1 MFPKLKHMFNVLIAG
16 DGIAWESEQRLEMP
30 SERFLE
36 HSGDESENISVEKP
50 KSLKVLERIQSVLL
64 YEGGAGGKA
73 AGIIRLGQ
81 LRDIRPVGR
90 SVTFRFAETGRIPS
104 AKFEELRY
112 RLQISDWE
120 MHRTHW
126 AVKDGDIPQELFAE
140 MVPSPKKYDV
150 VLSFAGEDREYVGQV
165 ADFLESHDVIVF
177 YDKYEEVTLWG
188 KDLVEHF
195 DGVYRKQGRF
205 CIMFISRHYA
215 DKVWTNHERRSA
227 LARALEERAEYV
239 LPARFDDT
247 EIPGLRPS
255 MSYQDLRTLTPQQ
268 LGERILQKL
277 GRK

>member
-1 MFPKLKHMFNVLIAG
+1 MFNVLIAG
-16 DGIAWESEQRLEMP
+16 DGMAWESEQRLEMLT
-30 SERFLE
+30 ERFLE

-50 KSLKVLERIQSVLL
+50 NSLKILERIQTLLL
-64 YEGGAGGKA
+64 YEDGAGGNA
-73 AGIIRLGQ
+73 ADVIRLGQ
-81 LRDIRPVGR
+81 MRDIRIVGR
-90 SVTFRFAETGRIPS
+90 KITFRFAEAGRIES
-104 AKFEELRY
+104 DKFEELRH

-126 AVKDGDIPQELFAE
+126 AVKDGDIPQELFVE
-140 MVPSPKKYDV
+140 MVPTPKKYDV
-150 VLSFAGEDREYVGQV
+150 VLSFAGEDRQYVEQV
-165 ADFLESHDVIVF
+165 AEFLESHGVIIF

-188 KDLVEHF
+188 KDMVEHF

-215 DKVWTNHERRSA
+215 DKVWTKHERKSA

-247 EIPGLRPS
+247 EIPGLLPTIH
-255 MSYQDLRTLTPQQ
+255 YQDLKKLAPEQ

-277 GRK
+277 GRR

>member
-1 MFPKLKHMFNVLIAG
+1 MFNVLIAG
-16 DGIAWESEQRLEMP
+16 DGTAWESEQRLEMLT
-30 SERFLE
+30 ERFLE
-36 HSGDESENISVEKP
+36 HSGDESENISAENLQ
-50 KSLKVLERIQSVLL
+50 SLKVLERIQSLLL

-81 LRDIRPVGR
+81 MRDIRPVR
-90 SVTFRFAETGRIPS
+90 QSITFRFAETGRVPS
-104 AKFEELRY
+104 EKFEGLRH

-126 AVKDGDIPQELFAE
+126 AVKDGEIPQELFVD
-140 MVPSPKKYDV
+140 MIPTPKKYDV
-150 VLSFAGEDREYVGQV
+150 VLSFAGEDRRYVQQV
-165 ADFLESHDVIVF
+165 AEFRESHGVIVF
-177 YDKYEEVTLWG
+177 YDKYEEATLWG

-215 DKVWTNHERRSA
+215 DKVWTKHERKSA

-247 EIPGLRPS
+247 EIPGLLPTIH
-255 MSYQDLRTLTPQQ
+255 YLDLKTLTPEQ

-277 GRK
+277 GRR